1 MLDVSK
7 TKSVMESA
15 GELLVKG
22 IAIGKHGVGI
32 GSLPAI
38 FDMLAEIKVLLA
50 DAPLVL
56 PELKDLDQAE
66 AGQVAESAY
75 ALIKKVMDAVNA

>member
-7 TKSVMESA
+7 TKSVMDSA

-22 IAIGKHGVGI
+22 IAIGKHGVGL

-38 FDMLAEIKVLLA
+38 FDMLNEIKVLLE
-50 DAPLVL
+50 DAPSVL

-66 AGQVAESAY
+66 AGQVAEAAY
-75 ALIKKVMDAVNA
+75 ALVKKVLDAVKA